1 MASLATKSPYTV
13 LPILVFAG
21 QRVIDAI
28 ELTPN
33 QCQRARASRDS
44 RFDGRFFVAV
54 KTTKIFCR
62 PICPAPAALERNVEY
77 FYHAAQASAA
87 GYRPC
92 IRCRPESAPGSWAWL
107 GTGTTLQ
114 RALLLIQQGA
124 LQTGTLAQL
133 AARLGISDRYLR
145 QLFRR
150 HLGLP
155 PKQYALHHQLM
166 FAKQLLHNSNLSISD
181 IGLASGFNSVRRFND
196 AFQKMLRLTPSQL
209 RHQNAPSGVARELT
223 LPFRPPLN
231 WPHLLAFYRLRA
243 VAGVEQVGARH
254 YQRTFRLND
263 CTGSLRVEPASPT
276 TLRMTFQL
284 EDMTQLRHLVSQVRR
299 MFDLDADLVT
309 IERHLLT
316 TPLGPLVRPG
326 LRIPGVWNC
335 WEAGIR
341 AILGQQISVRA
352 AITLLNRLIEQLG
365 SPSPDGTGRLFPE
378 PAALLASDL
387 LFLGM
392 PASRRAT
399 LHTFA
404 EALAAEPDRP
414 PDSWI
419 SLKGI
424 GPWTIQYAKL
434 RGLSDPDCF
443 LATDLVVRKA
453 LQLLPPLEVAELSP
467 WGSYATFQCWNSSL

>member
-1 MASLATKSPYTV
+1 MASLCAKSPYNV
-13 LPILVFAG
+13 RSILVYAG
-21 QRVIDAI
+21 QNVTDTR

-33 QCQRARASRDS
+33 RCQRAREARDN
-44 RFDGRFFVAV
+44 RFDGLFFVAV

-62 PICPAPAALERNVEY
+62 PICPAPTALERNVEY
-77 FYHAAQASAA
+77 FDHAAQASAA

-107 GTGTTLQ
+107 GTATTLQ
-114 RALLLIQQGA
+114 RALVLIDQGA
-124 LQTGTLAQL
+124 LQTGTLGEL

-150 HLGLP
+150 YLGLA

-166 FAKQLLHNSNLSISD
+166 FAKQLLHNSNLSIGD
-181 IGLASGFNSVRRFND
+181 IGLASGFNSIRRFND

-209 RHQNAPSGVARELT
+209 RHQSPPSGVERQLT
-223 LPFRPPLN
+223 LPFRPPLD

-243 VAGVEQVGARH
+243 VAGVEQIGADH
-254 YQRTFRLND
+254 YARTFRLNG
-263 CTGSLRVEPASPT
+263 CAGSLRVAPASPT
-276 TLRMTFQL
+276 TLLMTFKL
-284 EDMTQLRHLVSQVRR
+284 EDITQLRHLVARVRR
-299 MFDLDADLVT
+299 LFDLDADLAM
-309 IERHLLT
+309 IEQHLLS
-316 TPLGPLVRPG
+316 TPLAPLVQSG

-352 AITLLNRLIEQLG
+352 AITLLNRFVEQLG
-365 SPSPDGTGRLFPE
+365 TRSAEGTDRLFPE
-378 PAALLASDL
+378 PAAVLASDL
-387 LFLGM
+387 LFLAM

-404 EALAAEPDRP
+404 AALAADPERP

-424 GPWTIQYAKL
+424 GPWTIHYAKL
-434 RGLSDPDCF
+434 RGLSEPDCF
-443 LATDLVVRKA
+443 LATDLVVKKA
-453 LQLLPPLEVAELSP
+453 LKSLPPLEAADLSP
-467 WGSYATFQCWNSSL
+467 WGSYATFHCWNTPL

>member
-1 MASLATKSPYTV
+1 
-13 LPILVFAG
+13 
-21 QRVIDAI
+21 VIDSAA
-28 ELTPN
+28 TPSPF
-33 QCQRARASRDS
+33 QRAREARDS

-77 FYHAAQASAA
+77 FDHAAQASAA

-107 GTGTTLQ
+107 GSATTLQ
-114 RALLLIQQGA
+114 RALILVEQGA
-124 LQTGTLAQL
+124 LQTATLAQL
-133 AARLGISDRYLR
+133 GARLGISDRYLR

-150 HLGLP
+150 HLGLG

-209 RHQNAPSGVARELT
+209 RHQNAPSGVDRQLT
-223 LPFRPPLN
+223 LAFRPPLD
-231 WPHLLAFYRLRA
+231 WAHLLAFYRLRA
-243 VAGVEQVGARH
+243 VASVEQVGTDS
-254 YQRTFRLND
+254 YERTFQLNNRS
-263 CTGSLRVEPASPT
+263 GSLRVEPASPT

-284 EDMTQLRHLVSQVRR
+284 EDMSQLRPLVARVRR
-299 MFDLDADLVT
+299 MFDLDADLAT
-309 IERHLLT
+309 IEEHLLS
-316 TPLGPLVRPG
+316 TPLAPLVRPG

-352 AITLLNRLIEQLG
+352 AITLLNRFVEQLG
-365 SPSPDGTGRLFPE
+365 APTPEGSNRLFPE
-378 PAALLASDL
+378 PAAVLASDL
-387 LFLGM
+387 LFLAM

-404 EALAAEPDRP
+404 AALAAQPDRP

-424 GPWTIQYAKL
+424 GPWTIHYAKL
-434 RGLSDPDCF
+434 RGLSEPDCF
-443 LATDLVVRKA
+443 LATDLVVKKA
-453 LQLLPPLEVAELSP
+453 LQTLPPLATADLSP
-467 WGSYATFQCWNSSL
+467 WGSYATFHCWNTPL